1 MDQVV
6 PESPGRIVT
15 LQRQRREMQAP
26 GAKFKSLVCKGRGGE
41 NASSFPFVLF
51 FYIPQ
56 GDFPGGPVVKNLPAN
71 AGDKGLMS
79 GLGRFHMLRSN

>member
-1 MDQVV
+1 
-6 PESPGRIVT
+6 
-15 LQRQRREMQAP
+15 MQAP
-26 GAKFKSLVCKGRGGE
+26 FF
-41 NASSFPFVLF
+41 SFCSFTSH
-51 FYIPQ
+51 Q